1 MESSEVTKALM
12 GIQKDVAIIKTDTVW
27 IKKQM
32 KSMCADQKETEK
44 RLEDVESWKSKVT
57 GALIVLSF
65 LISVFGYYVIAGGI

>member
-27 IKKQM
+27 IKKQI
-32 KSMCADQKETEK
+32 KSVCADQKETEK